1 MVGGY
6 YSSGE
11 GIRSPGFT
19 AEKGGQITANIRHD
33 LDKGS
38 ILVFA
43 RYLKDRGQWLLPI
56 PVIRDGD
63 KVRQF
68 GNIDPGT
75 GVLAGPETRLSTLP
89 DGPRSDLADGRGA
102 KHGNLGTNFDYEVR
116 DGLSLRSPA
125 TDRASSR
132 GRVCQCV

>member
-1 MVGGY
+1 MC
-6 YSSGE
+6 
-11 GIRSPGFT
+11 IRDSRNPGFT

-43 RYLKDRGQWLLPI
+43 RYLNDHGQWLLPI

-75 GVLAGPETRLSTLP
+75 GVIAGPETRLSVPGSYTHLDVSKRQAGQCAAG
-89 DGPRSDLADGRGA
+89 DGDGSRVVAARAAAAQFRLLQPR
-102 KHGNLGTNFDYEVR
+102 H
-116 DGLSLRSPA
+116 
-125 TDRASSR
+125 RA
-132 GRVCQCV
+132 